1 MAFNPIGKE
10 QYETINNCVNLIHES
25 SDDMVKLEMN
35 IAGLDSDC
43 VMCYHVLHSLSK
55 TSLECAKRL
64 EQWKIYNNN
73 KTSSNKIQN
82 EIHKTRK
89 AVWLNGNTKATNVVW
104 FLMFIKWI
112 FIIILAPLLMLHWAL
127 TDPYKFDFCSNH
139 FVNRPIKKE
148 RIKRFTIYGIVTV
161 IWFVI
166 VGINIFGH

>member
-10 QYETINNCVNLIHES
+10 QYETINNHVNLIHES

-64 EQWKIYNNN
+64 EQWKMYNNN
-73 KTSSNKIQN
+73 KTSSNKIKN
-82 EIHKTRK
+82 EIYKTRK
-89 AVWLNGNTKATNVVW
+89 AVWLNGNTKVTSVLW
-104 FLMFIKWI
+104 FILFMKWT
-112 FIIILAPLLMLHWAL
+112 FIILLAPLLMLVWAL

-161 IWFVI
+161 VWFVI